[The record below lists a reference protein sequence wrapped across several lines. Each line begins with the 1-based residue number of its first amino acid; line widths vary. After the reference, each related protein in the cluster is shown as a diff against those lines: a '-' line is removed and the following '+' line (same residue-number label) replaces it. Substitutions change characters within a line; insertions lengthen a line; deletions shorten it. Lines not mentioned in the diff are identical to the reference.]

1 MNSALNTEETPL
13 GSGHLKNW
21 LEYDYNPFFVF
32 GPSGEVVYLNRAAE
46 LLSGYEPVKTFNDL
60 ALSYASIDFG
70 YKTTFMPLGF
80 GKFHFFA
87 VTVGYEDED
96 RIGIKLYQSPAGKE
110 NTVEK
115 IKSYEET
122 NIYVLIDIAISL
134 TKARMVKTVFK
145 NEFDPS
151 IPEFRLSQNDF
162 TKVLRKVYEGFSP
175 ACAQI
180 TTVLKIKAGEFLYVG
195 GKKYPLIEMIVKGES
210 RTQTED
216 SAVESLASGINIAA
230 HFEPAA
236 VSLEIPLV
244 VG

>member
-1 MNSALNTEETPL
+1 MNSVSNTEATPL
-13 GSGHLKNW
+13 EGSSLKNW

-32 GPSGEVVYLNRAAE
+32 GPNGEVAYLNRAAE
-46 LLSGYEPVKTFNDL
+46 LLSGYEPIKTFNDL

-87 VTVGYEDED
+87 ITVGYEDENH
-96 RIGIKLYQSPAGKE
+96 IGIKLYQNPGGKE

-122 NIYVLIDIAISL
+122 NIYVLIDIAVSL
-134 TKARMVKTVFK
+134 SKARLSKTVFK

-162 TKVLRKVYEGFSP
+162 TKVLRKVYEGFDAS
-175 ACAQI
+175 CSQI
-180 TTVLKIKAGEFLYVG
+180 TAVLKIKAGEFLYVG
-195 GKKYPLIEMIVKGES
+195 GKKYPLIEMIVKGEKRS
-210 RTQTED
+210 QGED
-216 SAVESLASGINIAA
+216 GAIETLASGINIAA
-230 HFEPAA
+230 HFEAA
-236 VSLEIPLV
+236 SVSLEIPLV
-244 VG
+244 VA

>member
-1 MNSALNTEETPL
+1 MNSVLNTEEAPL

-21 LEYDYNPFFVF
+21 IEYDYNPFFVF
-32 GPSGEVVYLNRAAE
+32 GPSGEVVYLNRSAE

-70 YKTTFMPLGF
+70 YKTTFMPIGF

-87 VTVGYEDED
+87 ITVGYEDED
-96 RIGIKLYQSPAGKE
+96 HIGIKLYQNPGSKE

-115 IKSYEET
+115 FKSYEET
-122 NIYVLIDIAISL
+122 NIYVLIDIAASIAKSRL
-134 TKARMVKTVFK
+134 NKTVFK

-162 TKVLRKVYEGFSP
+162 TKVLRKAYEGFDP
-175 ACAQI
+175 ACAQL

-195 GKKYPLIEMIVKGES
+195 GKKYPLIEMSIKGEKRS
-210 RTQTED
+210 GSED
-216 SAVESLASGINIAA
+216 DAIETLAASINIAA
-230 HFEPAA
+230 HFEPNGI
-236 VSLEIPLV
+236 SLEIPLV
-244 VG
+244 GG